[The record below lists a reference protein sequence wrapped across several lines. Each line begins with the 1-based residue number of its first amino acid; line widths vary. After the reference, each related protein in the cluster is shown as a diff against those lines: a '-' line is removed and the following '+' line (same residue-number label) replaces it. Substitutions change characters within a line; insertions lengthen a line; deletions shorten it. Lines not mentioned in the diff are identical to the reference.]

1 MRENRYREA
10 FIELREK
17 FDESQLKQRL
27 KDS

>member
-10 FIELREK
+10 FLELRKK